1 MYLLVRLI
9 LPRLTWKFLV
19 IILKHYHDIKYKLR
33 GALILI
39 LVKYTQY
46 NKSLKMRSSVD
57 DQFSS
62 FHNWQAI
69 ISNHTYLAKIT
80 DIQQSHSNPSKDAK
94 LLSRRLSRIPAISAK
109 CPSIDKSEP
118 QYKVNQIK
126 KWIHFFEFSNVIFS
140 LKVPDNREVELIV
153 KWKEVFTAD
162 TELQRMRELYKSKI
176 QEFTKRWQAVGKG
189 QRDLKQN
196 LVKFNNFVR

>member
-1 MYLLVRLI
+1 M
-9 LPRLTWKFLV
+9 
-19 IILKHYHDIKYKLR
+19 
-33 GALILI
+33 
-39 LVKYTQY
+39 
-46 NKSLKMRSSVD
+46 N
-57 DQFSS
+57 S
-62 FHNWQAI
+62 FF
-69 ISNHTYLAKIT
+69 K
-80 DIQQSHSNPSKDAK
+80 
-94 LLSRRLSRIPAISAK
+94 
-109 CPSIDKSEP
+109 
-118 QYKVNQIK
+118 
-126 KWIHFFEFSNVIFS
+126 FSNVIFS